1 MQAPSTMRRGFA
13 PALIAL
19 AMALPGEAQT
29 PGPRLH
35 RFIPGDLNLGEFPP
49 GVLAAPNSADEFRR
63 ATSGTGWS
71 DRQDPNASVLHPRNN
86 WNPNTRGMDLETRSP
101 AGATLRYTEVFS
113 PSIAPFKRTHA
124 YDAVDDM
131 GRLTVRD
138 PSLRP
143 LRVGEVPASWSRE
156 RVARFTGDVQVELT
170 GGSPT
175 PVPSV
180 AGDEAVLSFRTEPE
194 VAVGFFRD
202 SAGNLFVRA
211 ETART
216 VHLSYVLAA
225 PQYAFV
231 APDGSVPNDLPG
243 SSALRGPEP
252 EPAAPPFLVTQHP
265 RVLARVGAR
274 RDQPFSVTLASL
286 IRYFRAYRDADL
298 PASGE
303 TSQYLRLALGGVG
316 ACRHRAYAFV
326 LTLHAL
332 GVPARYVGNE
342 AHAWAEVFLTGTGWT
357 RVDLGGWDVNLRDD
371 SATRERFVPENAD
384 PFPRPAGYANGYS
397 TYGAS
402 APPDGSQRRGH
413 HPEGPQNQGLGPDH
427 DPATQ
432 PQSANGQNPNGQNP
446 NGQPGGGAAIAEFEE
461 AHRILPNAN
470 VLFNIARAYADA
482 GDLDRAIDYYTR
494 YLAADVPDRAE
505 VERRCATWSDAAR
518 AQRRPRLH
526 AATDADA
533 ARDRDADDRPRPRRR
548 WARAEQVAALRNA
561 AQTILQLTQGGAPT
575 PPPTP
580 TPPAPPPTPTPPPPP
595 TPAARRADGSDDA
608 YEERLVTAT
617 LRAQSPLDSPN
628 ASTVITAQDIRLS
641 GITAVPELLRRAV
654 GVDVMALDAGDV
666 QVGIRGFNRRL
677 NNRVLV
683 LVDGRSIYLDFIG
696 LTLWPVLP
704 APHRGDRAHRG
715 HPRPG
720 LGAST
725 APTRTPA
732 SSTSSR
738 ARPVRAA
745 ARPPS
750 AGATA
755 AASAR

>member
-1 MQAPSTMRRGFA
+1 MQAHPTMRRGFA
-13 PALIAL
+13 LALIAL
-19 AMALPGEAQT
+19 TAALPGAAQT

-63 ATSGTGWS
+63 ATSGTGWT
-71 DRQDPNASVLHPRNN
+71 DRQDPNASVLHPRNT

-170 GGSPT
+170 GASPT

-243 SSALRGPEP
+243 SASLRGPEP

-265 RVLARVGAR
+265 RVLSHVGAR

-402 APPDGSQRRGH
+402 ASPDGSQRRGH

-446 NGQPGGGAAIAEFEE
+446 NGQNPNGQSPNGQPGDGAAGASANGARMGTRPGNGTGASGGAAGAEENGAESQGNPANDGSLEPTERHSTNLRLLSVQSSEPHGGAVVRGTLLQCEGE
-461 AHRILPNAN
+461 AHDETASPVSDLPVILELMRDGRLVSLIRN
-470 VLFNIARAYADA
+470 
-482 GDLDRAIDYYTR
+482 G
-494 YLAADVPDRAE
+494 
-505 VERRCATWSDAAR
+505 RRESALGTTV
-518 AQRRPRLH
+518 
-526 AATDADA
+526 TDAHGHFS
-533 ARDRDADDRPRPRRR
+533 ARVMLPLELEAGTYSI
-548 WARAEQVAALRNA
+548 RA
-561 AQTILQLTQGGAPT
+561 
-575 PPPTP
+575 
-580 TPPAPPPTPTPPPPP
+580 
-595 TPAARRADGSDDA
+595 
-608 YEERLVTAT
+608 
-617 LRAQSPLDSPN
+617 
-628 ASTVITAQDIRLS
+628 
-641 GITAVPELLRRAV
+641 
-654 GVDVMALDAGDV
+654 
-666 QVGIRGFNRRL
+666 
-677 NNRVLV
+677 
-683 LVDGRSIYLDFIG
+683 
-696 LTLWPVLP
+696 
-704 APHRGDRAHRG
+704 
-715 HPRPG
+715 
-720 LGAST
+720 
-725 APTRTPA
+725 RTPGDA
-732 SSTSSR
+732 HH
-738 ARPVRAA
+738 AA
-745 ARPPS
+745 ARVE
-750 AGATA
+750 
-755 AASAR
+755 